1 MSLSVEEG
9 LMMKFIKAILIIS
22 IIGAGILAAQP
33 AAAAQEQGV
42 TAESI
47 SIGMV
52 NALTGPASALGTG
65 VKEGALA
72 YFNKVN
78 AGGGVNGRTIKL
90 ISYDD
95 GYEPK
100 RTVAATDKL
109 LAQDKVFAL
118 FGYVGTPTSTAVI
131 PLIQQEKII
140 YWAPFTGAE
149 FLRNP
154 VSKYIFNVRG
164 SYFDE
169 AETQVAYLT
178 EKLGKKKIG
187 LFVQNDAYG
196 LAVKGGVLK
205 ALKKRSMGLTGE
217 GTYERNT
224 ENIDAGLATLKAAN
238 PEAVIMVGTYKAM
251 AAFIKK
257 AKADGF
263 NPAFLNVS
271 FVGTAALVKE
281 LAGAGAGDGVIIT
294 QVMPSPH
301 DTSLA
306 LVRQYQRDMRA
317 AGRSEL
323 DYTDL
328 EGYVDAVV
336 FVGVLKK
343 AGPDLTRESFVKAA
357 ESLNENSGGL
367 SFSFS
372 PDNHQALSKIYLT
385 KISGNK
391 VVPLH

>member
-1 MSLSVEEG
+1 
-9 LMMKFIKAILIIS
+9 MMKFARVMLIVSILWT
-22 IIGAGILAAQP
+22 GVPAGQP
-33 AAAAQEQGV
+33 AAAVKEQGV
-42 TAESI
+42 DAGSI
-47 SIGMV
+47 SVGMV

-72 YFNKVN
+72 YLNKVN
-78 AGGGVNGRTIKL
+78 AAGGVNGRKINL

-100 RTVAATDKL
+100 RTIEATDKL
-109 LAQDKVFAL
+109 LKQDKVFAL
-118 FGYVGTPTSTAVI
+118 FGYVGTPTSTAILPTV
-131 PLIQQEKII
+131 QKEQVI
-140 YWAPFTGAE
+140 YWSPFTGAE

-169 AETQVAYLT
+169 AETQVSYLT

-187 LFVQNDAYG
+187 LFIQNDAYG
-196 LAVKGGVLK
+196 LSVKGGVIK
-205 ALKKRSMGLTGE
+205 ALKKRGMGLAGE
-217 GTYERNT
+217 GSYERNT
-224 ENIDAGLATLKAAN
+224 ENVDAGLAALKAYE
-238 PEAVIMVGTYKAM
+238 PDAVIMVGTYKAM
-251 AAFIKK
+251 AAFIRK
-257 AKADGF
+257 AKAGGLS
-263 NPAFLNVS
+263 PVFLNVS

-281 LAGAGAGDGVIIT
+281 LAGDGDGVIIT

-306 LVRQYQRDMRA
+306 LVRQYQRDMKS

-336 FVGVLKK
+336 FVEVLKK

-357 ESLNENSGGL
+357 ESLNATSGGL

-372 PDNHQALSKIYLT
+372 PNNHQALSRIYLT

-391 VVPLH
+391 VIPIR